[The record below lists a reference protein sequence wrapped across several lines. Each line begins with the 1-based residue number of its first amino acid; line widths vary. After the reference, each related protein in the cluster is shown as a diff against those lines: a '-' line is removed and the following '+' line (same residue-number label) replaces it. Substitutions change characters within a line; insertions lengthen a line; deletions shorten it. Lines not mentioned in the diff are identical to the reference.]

1 MNDCHSSG
9 PSEVLLLEPVDGKK
23 IPIIA
28 LAGQPN
34 MGKSTLFNLLTGLNQ
49 HVGNWPGKTVEQ
61 RSGTFTLDSKTYHLV
76 DLPGTYSLTANS
88 PEEVIAREFILTE
101 KPDVVIAVVSAA
113 NLERSLYL
121 VSELVCLPAPVVV
134 ALNMMDVAKQEGMT
148 VDTVALSKALNLP
161 VIPITA
167 TKALGVREL
176 LQMVDK
182 VMEDH
187 HLSAEP
193 NIPEIRVDVSQA
205 IDEVEAL
212 IGDYVPMNYRFELR
226 GWHHG
231 HNPVHH
237 RSRTYA
243 FFGIP
248 HEPIANGGNFGH
260 QVHEH
265 HFQIESEAGRAGGFE
280 AGADFRGDI
289 AHLHHRYRHEMRS
302 LAREQRIQGRSIH
315 DRHANFVRF
324 DPERSTETRF
334 SHSFQL
340 HQPPGYPSR
349 WVALKLLEGDTE
361 ITKMMK
367 ALLPDEIWQKVHA
380 ILLKHDDAMV
390 AVASGRYNWISE
402 IVQKTVE
409 KPKMGQISITER
421 LDRVATHP
429 VWGLF
434 VLAGILGLVFWLTFT
449 IGSPAQAWLDTQFV
463 SRLGNLVSAAMVS
476 SPAWLR
482 SLFVNGIIGGVGS
495 VITFL
500 PILIIFFASFGFLED
515 VGYMARAAYVM
526 DNIMHMMGLHG
537 KSFLPL
543 FLGFGCNVPAIMG
556 TRVIDSKP
564 ARILTI
570 LIAPLVPCTARM
582 AVIAFLAPTFFGKQA
597 FLVSWGL
604 ILFSIFLLVVLGVL
618 LNKIIFKGER
628 SAFIMEMPLY
638 HIPNIRTVGLLVWQR
653 SGSFLK
659 KAGTTILV
667 ASVIIWGLSYLPYGN
682 LNTSYLAIF
691 GKWLSPVGKLM
702 GFDWRLTVALISSFP
717 AKENAIA
724 TLGVLF
730 GTSANSGLAAI
741 LGSSFSGASAISFL
755 VVTMLFIPCLATVAI
770 IKQETNSFRWTAF
783 SVLMFL
789 VLSTSMGMIVYHI
802 ALLV

>member
-1 MNDCHSSG
+1 MSDCHSSG
-9 PSEVLLLEPVDGKK
+9 MPEIKKPIRPGSQKTPV
-23 IPIIA
+23 IA

-61 RSGTFTLDSKTYHLV
+61 RSGNFTLDGKTYNLV

-88 PEEVIAREFILTE
+88 PEEVIAREFILSE

-134 ALNMMDVAKQEGMT
+134 ALNMMDVAQQEGMK
-148 VDTVALSKALNLP
+148 VDAAALSAALNLP

-167 TKALGVREL
+167 TRALGVRDL
-176 LQMVDK
+176 LQTAISVMAGNK
-182 VMEDH
+182 VYG
-187 HLSAEP
+187 P
-193 NIPEIRVDVSQA
+193 NRPEIRQDVSQA
-205 IDEVEAL
+205 IIEVEAL
-212 IGDYVPMNYRFELR
+212 IKGYVPEN
-226 GWHHG
+226 H
-231 HNPVHH
+231 
-237 RSRTYA
+237 
-243 FFGIP
+243 
-248 HEPIANGGNFGH
+248 
-260 QVHEH
+260 
-265 HFQIESEAGRAGGFE
+265 
-280 AGADFRGDI
+280 
-289 AHLHHRYRHEMRS
+289 
-302 LAREQRIQGRSIH
+302 
-315 DRHANFVRF
+315 
-324 DPERSTETRF
+324 
-334 SHSFQL
+334 
-340 HQPPGYPSR
+340 PSD

-361 ITKMMK
+361 ITKTLK
-367 ALLPDEIWQKVHA
+367 ATLPENIWQAVHA
-380 ILLKHDDAMV
+380 ILLKNDDAMV
-390 AVASGRYNWISE
+390 AVASSRYNWIGE
-402 IVQKTVE
+402 IVRATVE
-409 KPKMGQISITER
+409 RPKIGQISITER
-421 LDRVATHP
+421 MDRVATHP

-449 IGSPAQAWLDTQFV
+449 IGSPIQSWLATQV
-463 SRLGNLVSAAMVS
+463 VARLASLVRGAISTAPGWMI
-476 SPAWLR
+476 
-482 SLFVNGIIGGVGS
+482 SLVVDGVIGGVGS

-500 PILIIFFASFGFLED
+500 PILMIFFASFGFLED

-556 TRVIDSKP
+556 TRVIDSWP

-570 LIAPLVPCTARM
+570 LIAPLIPCTARM
-582 AVIAFLAPTFFGKQA
+582 AVIAFLAPAFFGKQA

-604 ILFSIFLLVVLGVL
+604 ILFSILMLVVMGIL
-618 LNKIIFKGER
+618 LNKVIFKGER

-638 HIPNIRTVGLLVWQR
+638 HIPNFRTVGLLVWQR
-653 SGSFLK
+653 SLSFLK

-667 ASVIIWGLSYLPYGN
+667 ASVLVWGLSYLPSGD
-682 LNTSYLAIF
+682 LNNSYLAIF
-691 GKWLSPVGKLM
+691 GKWLSPVGKWM

-730 GTSANSGLAAI
+730 GSSAGSGLANI
-741 LGSSFSGASAISFL
+741 LASTFSTATALSFL
-755 VVTMLFIPCLATVAI
+755 VVTMLFVPCLATVAVI
-770 IKQETNSFRWTAF
+770 RQETGSIKWTAF

-789 VLSTSMGMIVYHI
+789 VISMVMGVIVYHV